1 MKTIWLENKL
11 DYDGSQLA
19 PLFAYR
25 TTGILG
31 PSCVVFRGACNVRVD
46 KMVDLEDLRAQA
58 EIRGNDMVHF
68 ILEIFDH
75 DLFGA
80 VSFQR
85 IVADLSRTVIYELSS
100 GRVSLRR
107 DGDDLY
113 LDKRKLSISI
123 ATASPVS
130 QMVHFA
136 VNVTNEGTPVLT
148 CALED
153 FDIQPEI
160 FGRTLMAKIMHEF
173 QSVVEATQKVRPI
186 G

>member
-1 MKTIWLENKL
+1 MKTMWMEKKL

-25 TTGILG
+25 TTGVLG
-31 PSCVVFRGACNVRVD
+31 PSCIAFRGACDVLNE

-58 EIRGNDMVHF
+58 EIRGSEMVHF
-68 ILEIFDH
+68 IVEVFDH

-85 IVADLSRTVIYELSS
+85 LIADLAKTTIFELSS
-100 GRVSLRR
+100 GRIHLRR
-107 DGDDLY
+107 EGDDLY

-130 QMVHFA
+130 QMIHFA
-136 VNVTNEGTPVLT
+136 VNITNEGTPVLT
-148 CALED
+148 CALND
-153 FDIQPEI
+153 FNIQPEV

-173 QSVVEATQKVRPI
+173 NSIVEATQKVRPI
-186 G
+186 

>member
-1 MKTIWLENKL
+1 MKTLWLENRL

-25 TTGILG
+25 TTGLLG
-31 PSCVVFRGACNVRVD
+31 PSCVVFRGACNVLIE
-46 KMVDLEDLRAQA
+46 KMVDLEDVRAKA
-58 EIRGNDMVHF
+58 EIRGSDMVHL
-68 ILEIFDH
+68 ILEMFDR

-85 IVADLSRTVIYELSS
+85 IVADLARSTVFELSS

-113 LDKRKLSISI
+113 LDRRKFSISI

-130 QMVHFA
+130 QMIHFA
-136 VNVTNEGTPVLT
+136 VNAKNEGTPVLT

-153 FDIQPEI
+153 FDIQPEV

-173 QSVVEATQKVRPI
+173 QSITEATQKVRPI
-186 G
+186 